1 MDDGR
6 TRCVG
11 GGGGVGDAAGGG
23 RRGRVGATLSH
34 SFQKRALEST
44 FNVLPLCAQSRGD

>member
-11 GGGGVGDAAGGG
+11 GGGVGDAAGGG
-23 RRGRVGATLSH
+23 VGCGATLSH